1 MTVVTHG
8 KAGDLHV
15 PDYRVPSSPLVLLP
29 QTDWWKLF
37 IARKYHKE
45 AAPYLLFDREK
56 SKGFHAVMMRVFR
69 THLGPDSSLGT
80 RLDFDFYERLYHEV
94 SDEVGGIAH
103 RGRSGT
109 NAPVGSTHFPMEYT
123 PTPLALTELFAEGVG
138 IYNLQTGERREPLH
152 EIAVYYPTG
161 MMAGRLS
168 VAYRMEDVPAL
179 ANAIFDRFYL
189 ELVLAGG
196 NPLNELR
203 AIVKA
208 VRSLHVHHFFRDANG
223 RLNTMV
229 VLNKWLMESGF
240 PPAILSDPAIFG
252 GAFSIND
259 LVKKVVKAMHRILRL
274 MQAEQLF
281 RKFGE

>member
-1 MTVVTHG
+1 MKVITHHR
-8 KAGDLHV
+8 AGDLHV

-37 IARKYHKE
+37 IDRKYHKE
-45 AAPYLLFDREK
+45 AAPYLLFDSQK
-56 SKGFHAVMMRVFR
+56 SKGFHAVMMRVFK

-80 RLDFDFYERLYHEV
+80 PLDFDFYERLYHEV

-109 NAPVGSTHFPMEYT
+109 DAPVGSTHFPMEYT
-123 PTPLALTELFAEGVG
+123 PSPLALSELFADGVG
-138 IYNLQTGERREPLH
+138 VYDLVANRRTEPLH
-152 EIAVYYPTG
+152 ETVVYYPTG
-161 MMAGRLS
+161 MWAGRLC
-168 VAYRMEDVPAL
+168 VAYKMNDVPVL
-179 ANAIFDRFYL
+179 ANAIFSRFYR
-189 ELVLAGG
+189 ELRWALGS
-196 NPLNELR
+196 PLDELR

-229 VLNKWLMESGF
+229 VLNKLLMESGF

-252 GAFSIND
+252 GAFTID
-259 LVKKVVKAMHRILRL
+259 ELAKKVLKAMQRILRL

-281 RKFGE
+281 RRV